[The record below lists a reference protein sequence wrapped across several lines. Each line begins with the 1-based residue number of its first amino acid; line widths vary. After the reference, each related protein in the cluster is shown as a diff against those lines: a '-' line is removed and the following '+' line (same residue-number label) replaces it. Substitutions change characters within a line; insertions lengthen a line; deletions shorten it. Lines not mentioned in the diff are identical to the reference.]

1 VQVSV
6 AAPTAVEIFPA
17 AHAVQE
23 EFPMKFLNVP
33 APQGAHTPFVNDQPV
48 WHTQADM
55 SPLMDKE
62 FLLVGHNR
70 HRNLSDEE

>member
-1 VQVSV
+1 VSF
-6 AAPTAVEIFPA
+6 AAPTTVEIFPA

-33 APQGAHTPFVNDQPV
+33 APQGVHTPFVNDMPV

-55 SPLMDKE
+55 SPTKGKE
-62 FLLVGHNR
+62 SLLAGHKR
-70 HRNLSDEE
+70 HCDLLDEE